1 MDRPVLIRRKL
12 AFAVDAAFAVL
23 LGAALLVGGDA
34 ALAGIPK
41 VLAAMTPRMAAEA
54 EPRPAPSHAS
64 VRLQLPPNMGESR
77 YAPQLLYPVPTG
89 SLPEWLRV
97 AVAELRAGP
106 PPALRGVKSAPPP
119 KGPLIA
125 ICIDDLGEDIA
136 GTDRAMALPKDVALA
151 FLPYAEATPFLAEA
165 AARKGHLILA
175 HLPMAA
181 IGPADP
187 GPMALR
193 PDMRPE
199 EIIRRLSWAI
209 ARVPGLSGVNNHEGS
224 RFTADAGALAPV
236 MRVLKQHGLFFLDS
250 RTTPRSQ
257 GMAVAAA
264 MGVEAVARDVFLDD
278 DPSEAA
284 VKAQL
289 ALLAATAKRQ
299 GVAVA
304 IGHPRDVTLTQLSRW
319 LAKDHSVTLVPLDQA
334 MRVRIMALAGR

>member
-1 MDRPVLIRRKL
+1 VP
-12 AFAVDAAFAVL
+12 
-23 LGAALLVGGDA
+23 
-34 ALAGIPK
+34 AGR
-41 VLAAMTPRMAAEA
+41 V
-54 EPRPAPSHAS
+54 
-64 VRLQLPPNMGESR
+64 
-77 YAPQLLYPVPTG
+77 
-89 SLPEWLRV
+89 PEWLRV

-106 PPALRGVKSAPPP
+106 APALRGVKAAPLP

-136 GTDRAMALPKDVALA
+136 GTDRAMALPKEVALA
-151 FLPYAEATPFLAEA
+151 FLPHADATPFLAEA
-165 AARKGHLILA
+165 AARKGHIILA
-175 HLPMAA
+175 HAPMAA
-181 IGPADP
+181 IGRADP

-193 PDMRPE
+193 PEMPPQ
-199 EIIRRLSWAI
+199 EITRRLSWDI

-224 RFTADAGALAPV
+224 RFTADAAALAPV
-236 MRVLKQHGLFFLDS
+236 MKLLKQRGLFFFDS

-257 GMAVAAA
+257 GMAAAAA

>member
-1 MDRPVLIRRKL
+1 
-12 AFAVDAAFAVL
+12 
-23 LGAALLVGGDA
+23 
-34 ALAGIPK
+34 
-41 VLAAMTPRMAAEA
+41 MAA
-54 EPRPAPSHAS
+54 S
-64 VRLQLPPNMGESR
+64 
-77 YAPQLLYPVPTG
+77 
-89 SLPEWLRV
+89 
-97 AVAELRAGP
+97 
-106 PPALRGVKSAPPP
+106 
-119 KGPLIA
+119 
-125 ICIDDLGEDIA
+125 
-136 GTDRAMALPKDVALA
+136 
-151 FLPYAEATPFLAEA
+151 
-165 AARKGHLILA
+165 
-175 HLPMAA
+175 
-181 IGPADP
+181 GPADP

-199 EIIRRLSWAI
+199 EIIRRLSWDI

-236 MRVLKQHGLFFLDS
+236 MKVLKQHGLFFLDS

-264 MGVEAVARDVFLDD
+264 MGVQAVARDVFLDD

-319 LAKDHSVTLVPLDQA
+319 LAEDHGVTLVPLDAA
-334 MRVRIMALAGR
+334 MRMTALAAR